1 MSNNTIEDHIAFAG
15 DYDCKHIFLHDHEGD
30 KTDIKQ
36 LVDELNIYESIYKNA
51 MTGSVVITDAQNLIT
66 KLQIQGIER
75 ISFVIKTPGTKGDR
89 DIINASEES
98 GHPFHI
104 YKITD
109 RVQVAP
115 GTLRYVLHF
124 GSREFMRNIRTKVS
138 QAYDGRL
145 DRAVYAMFL
154 DENYLDS
161 RKTLTFEPCG
171 NSDKIVI
178 PNMRPFDAIN
188 MIARRALPEKSNG
201 VGYYFYETTKG
212 YHFRSW
218 ENMCVS
224 QGRNKRPTKQTFYY
238 APINVKDDPAVDNK
252 IEYDYKLID
261 NYEFITNIHDTAA
274 NTALGT
280 YGHRVISYNFFD
292 KSFTEEDYNYHNQF
306 ALTRH
311 TDSATSQFYGEKYAV
326 GESNVDETIA
336 NQKTQSSKVSDYPES
351 RVSLQ
356 PTTQFTHNT
365 PEGSYGIDVLED
377 GRKLGQEISQKN
389 QVLNGTTLKLTVKGQ
404 SYIEAGDVIEFKMR
418 AVDEKNPDGQEDP
431 QFSGRYII
439 TKVRHK
445 INPTRYDMILEC
457 SKDSVKT
464 GYTRSY
470 KKIAQNKNI
479 ATLRDAYQVEKGD
492 SYGSL

>member
-1 MSNNTIEDHIAFAG
+1 MSDKKVEDHIEFAG
-15 DYDCKHIFLHDHEGD
+15 DYDCKHIFLHDHHGD
-30 KTDIKQ
+30 RTDIMQ
-36 LVDELNIYESIYKNA
+36 VVDELNIYESIYKNA
-51 MTGSVVITDAQNLIT
+51 LTGSIVITDAQNLIS
-66 KLQIQGIER
+66 KLEIQGIER
-75 ISFVIKTPGTKGDR
+75 ISFVIRTPGTSDDR
-89 DIINASEES
+89 DIINASAES

-109 RVQVAP
+109 RVQTAP
-115 GTLRYVLHF
+115 GTLRYILHF

-171 NSDKIVI
+171 NSDKITI

-188 MIARRALPEKSNG
+188 MIARKALPEKSNG

-224 QGRNKRPTKQTFYY
+224 QGRNTRPTKQQFYY
-238 APINVKDDPAVDNK
+238 APINIKDDPAVDNK
-252 IEYDYKLID
+252 VVYDYKLVD
-261 NYEFITNIHDTAA
+261 SYEFITNIHDTAA

-280 YGHRVISYNFFD
+280 YGHRVISYNFYD
-292 KSFTEEDYNYHNQF
+292 KSFTENDYNYHNQF
-306 ALTRH
+306 AVTRH
-311 TDSATSQFYGEKYAV
+311 TDGSTSQFDSEKFAV

-356 PTTQFTHNT
+356 ATTQFTHNEET
-365 PEGSYGIDVLED
+365 GAYGIDVLED
-377 GRKLGQEISQKN
+377 GRKLGQDISQRN

-404 SYIEAGDVIEFKMR
+404 SYIEAGDVIEFRMR
-418 AVDEKNPDGQEDP
+418 PIDEKETDFVDDP
-431 QFSGRYII
+431 QFSGRFII

-470 KKIAQNKNI
+470 KKIEKNKNI
-479 ATLRDAYQVEKGD
+479 ATLRDAYQVEQGIAD
-492 SYGSL
+492 IT